1 MNSIFSVYLPAARK
15 LTIKQTT
22 TVGHLSDAETS
33 EEEQKN
39 EFGGKYIDVIYR
51 TCLIASNG

>member
-1 MNSIFSVYLPAARK
+1 MNSIFSVHLPAARK
-15 LTIKQTT
+15 LTINQTT

-33 EEEQKN
+33 EEERKN
-39 EFGGKYIDVIYR
+39 VFGGKYVDVIYK